1 MCLHRWNELSSR
13 HSCRRYTHQCRCRS
27 NERKKKEEEEETLK
41 QTQLSQVD
49 LCLIIRMTDSA
60 LTYKLAVS
68 ALQPTKT
75 KYYSLTTYQL
85 HPVRAIK
92 IWSYEGGDRTGRS

>member
-1 MCLHRWNELSSR
+1 MNWAAAIVAVVTLINVVADL
-13 HSCRRYTHQCRCRS
+13 TKK
-27 NERKKKEEEEETLK
+27 KKKEEEEETLK

>member
-1 MCLHRWNELSSR
+1 MNWAAAILAVVTLINVVADL
-13 HSCRRYTHQCRCRS
+13 T
-27 NERKKKEEEEETLK
+27 KKKKEEEEEETLK

-49 LCLIIRMTDSA
+49 LCLIIRMSDSA

-92 IWSYEGGDRTGRS
+92 IWSYEGGDRTGRR

>member
-1 MCLHRWNELSSR
+1 MNWAAAILAVVTLINVVADL
-13 HSCRRYTHQCRCRS
+13 T
-27 NERKKKEEEEETLK
+27 KKKEEEEEETLK

-92 IWSYEGGDRTGRS
+92 IWSYEGGDRTVRS